1 MGCAAS
7 TSAVDA
13 HGARPAPV
21 VLLASPAPRPE
32 LEGGNTRRRRRSSS
46 AFEGEDAPFW
56 KVKLRA
62 PGSEVPALAAIQDK
76 YGDAAVDHVW
86 LELGEYKGVPMDDR
100 EDEDQDEA
108 HYFPEGHVAARW
120 RNLQA
125 LVEQVESAPPSF
137 GAALEAMLALRA
149 ELARYNKESR
159 LLLQLAHTGYFVALS
174 ERFEAML
181 DALFATYGLPQ
192 SGFWMEWP
200 RALRRE
206 RERRVDFF
214 RELLEDAARMRQEVG
229 DERQQLEIMTL
240 IKYDVTTHAARM
252 TQSELQLVADV
263 YEHIATESGTV
274 LLALPH
280 WFTPPCEILVHQQQR
295 PEDEGAST
303 EQLSESYETWGGRRV
318 ATIVVPREWSEEF
331 FIWQASRWAELRHA
345 HVLAMLGAC
354 HVGPDMFYIHEEVMG
369 VDKLFLEGAPKWRI
383 LYQVAL
389 GLQYL
394 HERGLVHAGAL
405 SMDSIIISSGNNKGL
420 LTGVGWVPHAAAD
433 ASDRDSAAREYARQF
448 VFGGT
453 HYLNGDA
460 VDAMMLPP
468 SVLNDLSGFGRCVE
482 GVLRGEAWRQSGYPN
497 EFPTE
502 LNVDGLAGQLVK
514 RLSGLEASTS
524 GESQRQVALSEAVQL
539 LEELSVQEHKLA
551 LGGTGSNDSN
561 GEGDAPLPQL
571 LLDVNTFA
579 IGTVGA
585 PLVNV
590 MENVRALTERVAVDF
605 GDITLL
611 NHQVYLR
618 FADLYAHVTAQANG
632 IFDAIFLRSFGPLL
646 ECFCGILERFEER
659 QGQYTNVLWSLATR
673 KASEDYIA
681 LHHRMDR
688 LLTLLELEKP
698 SEVHDWRSQW
708 DQIHTS
714 LRECAIKVLSDT
726 EAIVSSVVGD
736 QATYDEGAAR
746 FVVGS
751 LLFELTKHRSSYP
764 DEAVRPMTL
773 ASIELAQYVI
783 QHRSSGKKTK
793 KNGKSALF
801 TYESFLPR
809 WFIPAYEVL
818 YSSLYEKIPN
828 QVYLGDW
835 FDSPTIVYKTV
846 GKATAANTERFSS
859 MVEQYVRIDHPNVIR
874 TYGACH
880 VGSEQLLLC
889 EMTRTSSLKDLV
901 AGGSTHPAFVWS
913 YIRDATMGLQYLHE
927 RGIVHGGLQN
937 SVIMLG
943 TDNKIKITEF
953 GMRARNTESGPEAD
967 SAASS
972 SKRSGM
978 SRWTAPEVLEGDS
991 PTPESDIYAL
1001 GMCIVEAL
1009 TCEEPWGPDV
1019 SEVAVISAVKKG
1031 HLQPRPQSVSSE
1043 HWALVRRMC
1052 RYEPSER
1059 TSLAAVIAWATNAA
1073 REAALPVLS
1082 S

>member
-13 HGARPAPV
+13 RASRPAPV

-32 LEGGNTRRRRRSSS
+32 VESGGPRRRRRSSS

-62 PGSEVPALAAIQDK
+62 PGTEVPALAAIQDK
-76 YGDAAVDHVW
+76 YGDAAVDQVW
-86 LELGEYKGVPMDDR
+86 LELGEYKGVPMDERD
-100 EDEDQDEA
+100 DEDQDEA

-206 RERRVDFF
+206 RERRVGFF
-214 RELLEDAARMRQEVG
+214 RELLEDAQRMRDEVG

-252 TQSELQLVADV
+252 TQSELRLVADV
-263 YEHIATESGTV
+263 YEHIALASGMV

-295 PEDEGAST
+295 AEEEVASA
-303 EQLSESYETWGGRRV
+303 EQLSESFETWGGRRV

-394 HERGLVHAGAL
+394 HERGLVHAGTL
-405 SMDSIIISSGNNKGL
+405 SMDSIIISSGDNKGL
-420 LTGVGWVPHAAAD
+420 LTGVGWVPHDTAD
-433 ASDRDSAAREYARQF
+433 SSGRDRAAREYARQF
-448 VFGGT
+448 VFGGV
-453 HYLNGDA
+453 HYMNGDA
-460 VDAMMLPP
+460 VAAMTLPP
-468 SVLNDLSGFGRCVE
+468 SVSNDLVGFGRCVE

-514 RLSGLEASTS
+514 RLGGLEASTS
-524 GESQRQVALSEAVQL
+524 SDSSRPVTLSDVVQL

-551 LGGTGSNDSN
+551 LGSASSNDSN

-590 MENVRALTERVAVDF
+590 MENVRALTERVTVDF
-605 GDITLL
+605 GDVTLL

-632 IFDAIFLRSFGPLL
+632 VFDAIFLRSFGPLL
-646 ECFCGILERFEER
+646 ECFCGMLERFQER

-698 SEVHDWRSQW
+698 SDVHNWRDQW

-714 LRECAIKVLSDT
+714 LRACAVEVLSDSQ
-726 EAIVSSVVGD
+726 AIVASVLGD
-736 QATYDEGAAR
+736 QTSFDEGAAR
-746 FVVGS
+746 LVVAS
-751 LLFELTKHRSSYP
+751 LLFELSKHRSSYP

-773 ASIELAQYVI
+773 ASIELAQHII
-783 QHRSSGKKTK
+783 QHANKNGMKTK
-793 KNGKSALF
+793 KNGKSALY

-809 WFIPAYEVL
+809 WFVPAYEVL
-818 YSSLYEKIPN
+818 YSTLYEKIPN

-835 FDSPTIVYKTV
+835 FDTPTIVYKTV
-846 GKATAANTERFSS
+846 GKASASNTARFSS

-901 AGGSTHPAFVWS
+901 AGGATHPAYVWS
-913 YIRDATMGLQYLHE
+913 YIRDAAMGLQYLHE
-927 RGIVHGGLQN
+927 HGIVHGNLQN

-953 GMRARNTESGPEAD
+953 GMRAGSEPEAE
-967 SAASS
+967 SAASGG
-972 SKRSGM
+972 KRAGM
-978 SRWTAPEVLEGDS
+978 SRWTAPEVLDGE
-991 PTPESDIYAL
+991 PATPESDIYAL

-1031 HLQPRPQSVSSE
+1031 HLQPRPQNVSSE

-1059 TSLAAVIAWATNAA
+1059 SGLAAVIAWATNAA
-1073 REAALPVLS
+1073 REAAFPVLS
-1082 S
+1082 N